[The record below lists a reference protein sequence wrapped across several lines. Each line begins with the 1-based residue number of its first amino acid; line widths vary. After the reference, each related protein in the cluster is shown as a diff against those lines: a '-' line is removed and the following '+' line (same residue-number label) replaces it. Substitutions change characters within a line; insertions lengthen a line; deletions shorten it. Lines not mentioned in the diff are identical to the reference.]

1 LQSFKTVD
9 SISKWLQNNKIEGKT
24 VGFVPTMG
32 ALHAGHISLVERAKA
47 ECDVV
52 VVSIFV
58 NPTQFN
64 SSDDLDKYPR
74 TLENDIRLLFNT
86 NCDAVFVPEV
96 STMYPDYPNQTNT
109 VELDLKAIN
118 AVMEGMFRTG
128 HFEGVVNVV
137 YRFFE
142 VVAPTKAYFG
152 EKDFQQL
159 AVIRKMVADLH
170 LPVEIVACSTMR
182 EPDGLAMSSR
192 NQRLTHQ
199 GKQDALIIYNT
210 LMEAKKLAIKMTPSQ
225 VKSFCSAAFDK
236 SVLSLEYLEICD
248 PQTLQ
253 PLEDEWV
260 KGARCFIAAFCED
273 VRLID
278 NMELVKLN

>member
-1 LQSFKTVD
+1 
-9 SISKWLQNNKIEGKT
+9 
-24 VGFVPTMG
+24 MG

-47 ECDVV
+47 ECDFV

-64 SSDDLDKYPR
+64 SSEDLDKYPR
-74 TLENDIRLLFNT
+74 SLENDIRMLFTT

-96 STMYPDYPNQTNT
+96 MAMYPNYPNQTNT
-109 VELDLKAIN
+109 VELDLKSIN

-137 YRFFE
+137 HRFFE
-142 VVAPTKAYFG
+142 IIAPAKAYFG

-159 AVIRKMVADLH
+159 AVIRKMVDDLN
-170 LPVEIVACSTMR
+170 LSVEVVACPTLR
-182 EPDGLAMSSR
+182 ESNGLAMSSR
-192 NQRLTHQ
+192 NQRLTAQ
-199 GKQDALIIYNT
+199 GKQDSLIIYNT
-210 LMEAKKLAIKMTPSQ
+210 LLEAKKLATKMTPEQ

-236 SVLSLEYLEICD
+236 SVLTLEYLEICD
-248 PQTLQ
+248 PLTLQ

>member
-9 SISKWLQNNKIEGKT
+9 SISKWLQNNKMEGKS

-64 SSDDLDKYPR
+64 STEDLDKYPR
-74 TLENDIRLLFNT
+74 TLENDIRMLFTT
-86 NCDAVFVPEV
+86 NCDAVFIPEV
-96 STMYPDYPNQTNT
+96 TMMYPDYPNQTNT
-109 VELDLKAIN
+109 VEIDLYEIN
-118 AVMEGMFRTG
+118 AVMEGMFRPG

-137 YRFFE
+137 YRFFDIIG
-142 VVAPTKAYFG
+142 PNKAYFG

-159 AVIRKMVADLH
+159 AVIRKMVNDLS
-170 LPVEIVACSTMR
+170 LPLEIVACPTLR
-182 EPDGLAMSSR
+182 EKDGLAMSSR
-192 NQRLTHQ
+192 NQRLSNQ

-210 LMEAKKLAIKMTPSQ
+210 LLEAKKLASKMTPAQ
-225 VKSFCSAAFDK
+225 VKSFCASAFDK
-236 SVLSLEYLEICD
+236 SVLSLEYLEICH

-253 PLEDEWV
+253 ALDDEWV
-260 KGARCFIAAFCED
+260 PGARCFIAAFCED

-278 NMELVKLN
+278 NMELIKLN

>member
-1 LQSFKTVD
+1 LQSFKTID
-9 SISKWLQNNKIEGKT
+9 SISKWLQNHKSEGKT
-24 VGFVPTMG
+24 IGFVPTMG

-47 ECDVV
+47 ACDFV

-74 TLENDIRLLFNT
+74 TLENDIRMLFNT

-96 STMYPDYPNQTNT
+96 STMYPDYPNHTDSISI
-109 VELDLKAIN
+109 DLTEIN
-118 AVMEGMFRTG
+118 AVMEGMFRPG

-137 YRFFE
+137 HRFFE
-142 VVAPTKAYFG
+142 IVGPDKAYFG

-159 AVIRKMVADLH
+159 AVIRKMVVDLG
-170 LPVEIVACSTMR
+170 LPVEIVACPTLR
-182 EPDGLAMSSR
+182 EKDGLAMSSR
-192 NQRLTHQ
+192 NQRLTNQ
-199 GKQDALIIYNT
+199 GKQDALLIYNT
-210 LMEAKKLAIKMTPSQ
+210 LLEAKKLATKMTPSQ
-225 VKSFCSAAFDK
+225 VKSFCASAFDK
-236 SVLSLEYLEICD
+236 TVLSLEYLEICD
-248 PQTLQ
+248 PFTLKA
-253 PLEDEWV
+253 LEDEWV
-260 KGARCFIAAFCED
+260 PGARCFIAAFCED